1 MYHFKK
7 LIKFTMSLGLVL
19 SILAGCSSSD
29 PTTVAADFSALGIKG
44 KVDGQNVMLDLT
56 ELGNCAVDINNM
68 TVQAESYGFAIS
80 PDPRVAR
87 DYSKP
92 VDFTITAPDGTS
104 ATYKVT
110 VKAEG
115 CIPTPAPAP
124 APVPAPLP
132 EPVKNTPLVLGS
144 LTCTPVNAI
153 PMAQG
158 LPTATMNC
166 KITATDPDGIAS
178 YKFTFEDSSRVATE
192 YPNTLINPQN
202 TGSTYTVQIVCSGDF
217 EESTN
222 YLTFFA
228 TGKKPDGSLE
238 GLQSKELVLTISQI
252 CGVNAG

>member
-68 TVQAESYGFAIS
+68 TVQAETKGFAIS

-104 ATYKVT
+104 ATFKMT

-115 CIPTPAPAP
+115 CIPNPAPTPAPA
-124 APVPAPLP
+124 A
-132 EPVKNTPLVLGS
+132 NTPLKLGS
-144 LTCTPVNAI
+144 LTCTPAEVFAMRLD
-153 PMAQG
+153 PS
-158 LPTATMNC
+158 ATTLNC
-166 KITATDPDGIAS
+166 EIFASDPDGIAS
-178 YKFTFEDSSRVATE
+178 YEFKFEDSSRVATE
-192 YPNTLINPQN
+192 YPNTLTNPQQN
-202 TGSTYTVQIVCSGDF
+202 GSTFTVQIMCSGDF
-217 EESTN
+217 DDDTF
-222 YLTFFA
+222 YLTFFV
-228 TGKKPDGSLE
+228 TGKKPDGSSE
-238 GLQSKELVLTISQI
+238 GLQSKELELSYNDI
-252 CGVNAG
+252 CGGQGG